1 MPQSHYHWN
10 DREHDVTIGFEL
22 CMNIKNLV
30 GYVANFLAA
39 RWVRSCAWYPSRT
52 AQFVIFCYGWSE
64 RCTAHSRCRRCGDGN
79 MTRRGQPLGCTYLA
93 HFFCILFHPLG
104 MLICALFVS
113 PSLRPKTLSSRMQ
126 DQIGSRQKKINHY
139 LGPWVPPCSAIVFKW
154 KCGHRQTWTSYHNG
168 TVHNWWSLCCHAIL
182 FFVRQLVLICL
193 VCDNHSKR
201 TTLKSNFWNE
211 WFRHRPCLC
220 PPTTST
226 YLQNCGFDVAAGC

>member
-1 MPQSHYHWN
+1 MQISWRLGGFVRVHDIPQGRHSSSFLLW
-10 DREHDVTIGFEL
+10 
-22 CMNIKNLV
+22 LV
-30 GYVANFLAA
+30 
-39 RWVRSCAWYPSRT
+39 CAM
-52 AQFVIFCYGWSE
+52 YGTQSVSKMWGWKKK
-64 RCTAHSRCRRCGDGN
+64 A
-79 MTRRGQPLGCTYLA
+79 RRGQPLGCTYLA
-93 HFFCILFHPLG
+93 HFFCISFHPLG

-126 DQIGSRQKKINHY
+126 DRKLTKKINHY

-201 TTLKSNFWNE
+201 TTLKSNFCNE
-211 WFRHRPCLC
+211 WFRHQPCLC
-220 PPTTST
+220 PPTTSA

>member
-52 AQFVIFCYGWSE
+52 AQFIIFVMVGLRDVRHTVGVEDVGMETWPEGDNHLVALIWRIFFAFRFIHWACSFVL
-64 RCTAHSRCRRCGDGN
+64 CLFHLPCAQKRCR
-79 MTRRGQPLGCTYLA
+79 LA
-93 HFFCILFHPLG
+93 C
-104 MLICALFVS
+104 
-113 PSLRPKTLSSRMQ
+113 K
-126 DQIGSRQKKINHY
+126 IGSWQKKINHY

-201 TTLKSNFWNE
+201 TTLKSNFCNE
-211 WFRHRPCLC
+211 WFRHQPCLC
-220 PPTTST
+220 PPTTSA